1 MDIEK
6 LTDAVTK
13 AIGYAENGGK
23 PDLNNLSSGRTGE
36 MKSIFQFTP
45 NTWKLYSKQAFG
57 KETPL
62 TPDAETYVVKHKVK
76 DWLNKG
82 YKPEQ
87 IASMWNA
94 GESESNAYTG
104 KFSTG
109 HPSVGLNKTYNVR
122 YDVPSYASKV
132 SNYTK
137 QFYSEGNQ
145 QPQNMAQNQQG
156 FGGFDNNPH
165 VKNLL
170 SLINNNKQLS
180 LDNKPIPSVTGE
192 VSSPQPFQ

>member
-13 AIGYAENGGK
+13 AIGYAENNGK
-23 PDLNNLSSGRTGE
+23 PDLNRLSSGRTGE

-45 NTWKLYSKQAFG
+45 DTWKLYSKQAFG

-62 TPDAETYVVKHKVK
+62 TPDTETYVVKHKVK
-76 DWLNKG
+76 DWLKKG

-109 HPSVGLNKTYNVR
+109 HPSVGINKKYNVK

-137 QFYSEGNQ
+137 QFYSGGDQLNQ
-145 QPQNMAQNQQG
+145 QNNTG
-156 FGGFDNNPH
+156 FENNPS
-165 VKNLL
+165 VTNLL
-170 SLINNNKQLS
+170 SFISSRNQS
-180 LDNKPIPSVTGE
+180 PSVAGE
-192 VSSPQPFQ
+192 ASPPQPSQQKNL

>member
-23 PDLNNLSSGRTGE
+23 PDLNRLSSGRTGE

-57 KETPL
+57 KEVPL
-62 TPDAETYVVKHKVK
+62 NPDAETYVVKHKVK
-76 DWLNKG
+76 DWLKKG

-94 GESESNAYTG
+94 GEAESNAYTG
-104 KFSTG
+104 KFSSG
-109 HPSVGLNKTYNVR
+109 HPSVGVNQKYNVR
-122 YDVPSYASKV
+122 YDVPSYAKKV
-132 SNYTK
+132 SNYTN
-137 QFYSEGNQ
+137 QFYNELAQ
-145 QPQNMAQNQQG
+145 QPQNMANQSQQG
-156 FGGFDNNPH
+156 FSQPMGNEQDNPH
-165 VKNLL
+165 IKNLL
-170 SLINNNKQLS
+170 SLINSTKAQTSVGNVN
-180 LDNKPIPSVTGE
+180 PSQ
-192 VSSPQPFQ
+192 QPVQ